1 MTFGYVSYCML
12 ISLYELLGYEV
23 KKGIQLSLVNL
34 HLELKAMRPK
44 PS

>member
-23 KKGIQLSLVNL
+23 TKGIQLSLVNL
-34 HLELKAMRPK
+34 HLEPKAMRPK